1 MKNLILILLSIT
13 LTTNSSIAQ
22 DALFV
27 DKGEVAP
34 FSGILLTKERAEKA
48 IKAEKKVVVLE
59 DLRLTE
65 KQLKEHYKSVA
76 KEERKQRLRSE
87 LNNNIKNIGY
97 FALGTI
103 LAAFSFRVVQKVGDI

>member
-1 MKNLILILLSIT
+1 MKNLIMILLLTT
-13 LTTNSSIAQ
+13 LTVNSAISQ

-27 DKGEVAP
+27 DKGEPAP

-48 IKAEKKVVVLE
+48 IKAEKKVIVLE

-65 KQLKEHYKSVA
+65 KQLKEHYKDLA
-76 KEERKQRLRSE
+76 EKERNHRVKSE
-87 LNNNIKNIGY
+87 LYNNVKNIGY

-103 LAAFSFRVVQKVGDI
+103 LAAFAFKTVQKIGDM